1 MTMTTINGFPIY
13 AVTSKEVKPGK
24 PSYFAEQFS
33 KWVEGSRKE
42 QLSEEEIEKL
52 KKKYNSGSM
61 SKEDSVSFMG
71 ELVEA
76 WIISKVTARNI
87 YYGFIPLDESKVDL
101 TKNQSFL
108 TKCDDAYER
117 RMNFSS
123 AFHGLGVMVGTGGI
137 DYYRN
142 WYEYAKSAT
151 DVDVDTSRY
160 FQDCK
165 RYLDILEQISS

>member
-33 KWVEGSRKE
+33 KW
-42 QLSEEEIEKL
+42 
-52 KKKYNSGSM
+52 NSGSM

-76 WIISKVTARNI
+76 GIISKVTARNI